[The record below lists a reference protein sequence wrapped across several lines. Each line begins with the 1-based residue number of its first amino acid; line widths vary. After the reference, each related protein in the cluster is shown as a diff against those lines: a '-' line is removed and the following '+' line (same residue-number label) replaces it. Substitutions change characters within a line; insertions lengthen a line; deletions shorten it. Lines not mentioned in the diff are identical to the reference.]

1 MKRNKLIFLKPKKGN
16 NLGQWLIEQGISAGF
31 PSPAD
36 DFKEVRISLDK
47 ELVKNKEATFYA
59 RVSGDSM
66 VGAGLDDGDLL
77 VIDRSLNPE
86 NGKIAVCLVDGEFT
100 VIWRV
105 YKGQCGIIRSDTDRE
120 NKMKIYKEGD
130 QIKLKQGERHRL
142 IGLDEYCLVA
152 EIWQH
157 TDKNKPSNEEDIVR
171 VQDDF
176 GR

>member
-1 MKRNKLIFLKPKKGN
+1 MKKENKLEFFVPKKENG
-16 NLGQWLIEQGISAGF
+16 LGQWLAEEGISAGF

-36 DFKEVRISLDK
+36 DFKETRISLDR

-100 VIWRV
+100 VKRIKKEKKKL
-105 YKGQCGIIRSDTDRE
+105 YLMPE
-120 NKMKIYKEGD
+120 NKKYKPIELKEENELIIWGVVEYV
-130 QIKLKQGERHRL
+130 IKK
-142 IGLDEYCLVA
+142 V
-152 EIWQH
+152 
-157 TDKNKPSNEEDIVR
+157 
-171 VQDDF
+171 
-176 GR
+176 

>member
-1 MKRNKLIFLKPKKGN
+1 MNKENKLEFFIPKKENG
-16 NLGQWLIEQGISAGF
+16 LGQWLAEEGISAGF

-36 DFKEVRISLDK
+36 DFKETRISLDR

-100 VIWRV
+100 VKRIKKEKKKL
-105 YKGQCGIIRSDTDRE
+105 YLMPE
-120 NKMKIYKEGD
+120 NKKYKPIELKEENELIIWGVVEYV
-130 QIKLKQGERHRL
+130 IKK
-142 IGLDEYCLVA
+142 V
-152 EIWQH
+152 
-157 TDKNKPSNEEDIVR
+157 
-171 VQDDF
+171 
-176 GR
+176 